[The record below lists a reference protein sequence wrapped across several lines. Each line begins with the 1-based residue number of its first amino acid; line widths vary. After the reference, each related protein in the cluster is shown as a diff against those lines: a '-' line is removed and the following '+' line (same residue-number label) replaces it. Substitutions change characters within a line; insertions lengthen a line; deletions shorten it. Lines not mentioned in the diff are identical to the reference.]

1 MRAVALAIL
10 ALALT
15 TPAFAAQDAAGVEA
29 QAPAATKV
37 VQRTLLKAN
46 PGQREALAQF
56 IVANWFAMDKVA
68 VSQGLFTGYRLLENP
83 VADDSWDLVV
93 EVGYPTAEGYD
104 DPATR
109 AGFDAIRA
117 AHTTV
122 LIDGKSLRE
131 LGRIVGSERLSYR
144 AGSK

>member
-1 MRAVALAIL
+1 MRAL
-10 ALALT
+10 ALAALVFALPL
-15 TPAFAAQDAAGVEA
+15 PAFAAQDATGSETQA
-29 QAPAATKV
+29 QAATKV
-37 VQRTLLKAN
+37 VPRTLLKAN
-46 PGQREALAQF
+46 PGEREALAKF
-56 IVANWFAMDKVA
+56 IIANWFAMDAVA
-68 VSQGLFTGYRLLENP
+68 VSQGLFTSYRLLENP
-83 VADDSWDLVV
+83 AADESWDLVV